1 MSVLFKT
8 DIRNTQKYIQI
19 KRQSTQWSIA
29 SQNILHEENSTNY
42 CILKP
47 EFLLASLRCH
57 HHILHNLMEDD

>member
-8 DIRNTQKYIQI
+8 DIRNIEKIYSNKKAINTM
-19 KRQSTQWSIA
+19 SIA

-42 CILKP
+42 YILKP
-47 EFLLASLRCH
+47 EFLSASLRCL